1 MVRPRADVFFA
12 TRDIVLAGGVL
23 HKFIKLKFPSLK
35 RDFEADPGL
44 LERYVKYVQIDHL
57 VSSGADFDENL
68 WYGASASDEL
78 FRVPSPGH
86 PQKLVSTQARFQG
99 PQPIFWGGHGD
110 AAEARPRPP
119 LRLGAGDGAF
129 QRHRRELCGRLEA
142 LRSVLPARLRKVSDW
157 TDILELS
164 FLLVVTRG

>member
-1 MVRPRADVFFA
+1 MMVRPRADVFFA

-35 RDFEADPGL
+35 RDFEADPSL
-44 LERYVKYVQIDHL
+44 LELYVAYVQIDHL

-86 PQKLVSTQARFQG
+86 PPKIRLYTGSISRASTNF
-99 PQPIFWGGHGD
+99 
-110 AAEARPRPP
+110 
-119 LRLGAGDGAF
+119 LG
-129 QRHRRELCGRLEA
+129 RSRRC
-142 LRSVLPARLRKVSDW
+142 S
-157 TDILELS
+157 
-164 FLLVVTRG
+164 

>member
-1 MVRPRADVFFA
+1 MVRPRADTFFA

-68 WYGASASDEL
+68 WYGAASDKL
-78 FRVPSPGH
+78 MCVRAGSPN
-86 PQKLVSTQARFQG
+86 ARFHAG
-99 PQPIFWGGHGD
+99 
-110 AAEARPRPP
+110 AR
-119 LRLGAGDGAF
+119 
-129 QRHRRELCGRLEA
+129 
-142 LRSVLPARLRKVSDW
+142 
-157 TDILELS
+157 
-164 FLLVVTRG
+164 